1 MRRLN
6 VTKPKEIVA
15 DFPLV
20 IKGRGKPN
28 PLVLKGRKVEVVHL
42 YIHMGT
48 ILDDRQDHTANTRS
62 LLEKGNQRI
71 HFAKKLKSFSV
82 CSKLLELLYR
92 ATVEST
98 VTFSSPCFFGSTKE
112 YDLARQY
119 NTIQYNTIIL
129 Y

>member
-98 VTFSSPCFFGSTKE
+98 VAFNSPSFSGGQRE
-112 YDLARQY
+112 GAQLGYALQDHQY
-119 NTIQYNTIIL
+119 S
-129 Y
+129 